1 MVKRTVKQM
10 PTDKNARILY
20 VQKLLLEQTDTEHY
34 LTVQQ
39 IITEL
44 EKQGIKAATKPDI
57 QDIYMRLINIEIPEL
72 EQIVKDQMQPVLVRI
87 VGKNILSG
95 KGFDIIEKM
104 LDRSIGK
111 AEQKTDITTGGVALN
126 IDPFAKIRQNV
137 GLDEKTNT
145 SD

>member
-1 MVKRTVKQM
+1 MAKKVLSGKDNVNGFQ
-10 PTDKNARILY
+10 KNPQNINRNGRPRKMIADVIA
-20 VQKLLLEQTDTEHY
+20 
-34 LTVQQ
+34 
-39 IITEL
+39 EL

-57 QDIYMRLINIEIPEL
+57 QDIYMRMINVEIPEL
-72 EQIVKDQMQPVLVRI
+72 EQIVKDTTQPVLVRI

-137 GLDEKTNT
+137 GIDEKANT

>member
-1 MVKRTVKQM
+1 MAKKVLSGKDNVNGFQ
-10 PTDKNARILY
+10 KNPQNINRNGRPRKMISDVIA
-20 VQKLLLEQTDTEHY
+20 
-34 LTVQQ
+34 
-39 IITEL
+39 EL

-72 EQIVKDQMQPVLVRI
+72 EKIVKDEEQPVLVRI
-87 VGKNILSG
+87 VGKNVLSG

-137 GLDEKTNT
+137 GIDEKADT

>member
-1 MVKRTVKQM
+1 MAKKVLSGKDNVNGFQ
-10 PTDKNARILY
+10 KNPQNINRKGRPRKMISDVIA
-20 VQKLLLEQTDTEHY
+20 
-34 LTVQQ
+34 
-39 IITEL
+39 EL
-44 EKQGIKAATKPDI
+44 EKQGIKAATKADI

-72 EQIVKDQMQPVLVRI
+72 EQIVKDPKQPVLVRI

-111 AEQKTDITTGGVALN
+111 AEQKTDITTGGVSLN

-137 GLDEKTNT
+137 GIDEKTNT

>member
-1 MVKRTVKQM
+1 MAGEIEHIKGKGF
-10 PTDKNARILY
+10 DKNPQNINRNGRPR
-20 VQKLLLEQTDTEHY
+20 KLITDVIAQLEE
-34 LTVQQ
+34 
-39 IITEL
+39 
-44 EKQGIKAATKPDI
+44 QGIKPATKPDI
-57 QDIYMRLINIEIPEL
+57 QDIYMRLINVEIPEL
-72 EQIVKDQMQPVLVRI
+72 EQIVKDQTQPVLVRI
-87 VGKNILSG
+87 VGKNVLSG

-137 GLDEKTNT
+137 GLNEKANT

>member
-1 MVKRTVKQM
+1 MAKKVLSGKDNVNGFQ
-10 PTDKNARILY
+10 KNPQNINRNGRPRKMIADVI
-20 VQKLLLEQTDTEHY
+20 D
-34 LTVQQ
+34 
-39 IITEL
+39 EL

-72 EQIVKDQMQPVLVRI
+72 EKIVKDAEQPVLVRI

-137 GLDEKTNT
+137 GLNEKANT

>member
-1 MVKRTVKQM
+1 MAGEIEHIKGKGF
-10 PTDKNARILY
+10 DKNPQNINRNGRPR
-20 VQKLLLEQTDTEHY
+20 KLITDVIAQLEE
-34 LTVQQ
+34 
-39 IITEL
+39 
-44 EKQGIKAATKPDI
+44 QGIKPATKPDI

-72 EQIVKDQMQPVLVRI
+72 EKIVKDAEQPVLVRI

>member
-1 MVKRTVKQM
+1 MAKKVLSGKDNVNGFQ
-10 PTDKNARILY
+10 KNPQNINRNGRPRKMIADVIA
-20 VQKLLLEQTDTEHY
+20 
-34 LTVQQ
+34 
-39 IITEL
+39 EL

-57 QDIYMRLINIEIPEL
+57 QDIYMRMINVEIPEL
-72 EQIVKDQMQPVLVRI
+72 EQIVKDTAQPVLVRI

-137 GLDEKTNT
+137 GLDEKTDT

>member
-1 MVKRTVKQM
+1 MAKKVLSGKDNVNGFQ
-10 PTDKNARILY
+10 KNPQNINRKGRPRKMIADVIA
-20 VQKLLLEQTDTEHY
+20 
-34 LTVQQ
+34 
-39 IITEL
+39 EL

-72 EQIVKDQMQPVLVRI
+72 EQIVKDTAQPVLVRI

-137 GLDEKTNT
+137 GIDEKANT

>member
-1 MVKRTVKQM
+1 MARKVLSGKDNVNGFQ
-10 PTDKNARILY
+10 KNPQNINRNGRPRKMIADVIA
-20 VQKLLLEQTDTEHY
+20 
-34 LTVQQ
+34 
-39 IITEL
+39 EL

-57 QDIYMRLINIEIPEL
+57 QDIYMRLINVEIPEL
-72 EQIVKDQMQPVLVRI
+72 EQIVKDQTQPVLVRI
-87 VGKNILSG
+87 VGKNVLSG

-126 IDPFAKIRQNV
+126 IDPFSKIRQNV
-137 GLDEKTNT
+137 GIDEKANT

>member
-1 MVKRTVKQM
+1 MAKKVLSGKDNVNGFQ
-10 PTDKNARILY
+10 KNPQNINRKGRPRKMIADVIA
-20 VQKLLLEQTDTEHY
+20 
-34 LTVQQ
+34 
-39 IITEL
+39 EL

-57 QDIYMRLINIEIPEL
+57 QDIYMRLINIDIPEL
-72 EQIVKDQMQPVLVRI
+72 ENIVKDAEQPVLVRI
-87 VGKNILSG
+87 VGKNVLSG

-111 AEQKTDITTGGVALN
+111 AEQKTDITTGGAPLN

>member
-1 MVKRTVKQM
+1 MAKKVLSGKDNVNGFQ
-10 PTDKNARILY
+10 KNPQNINRNGRPRKMIADVIA
-20 VQKLLLEQTDTEHY
+20 
-34 LTVQQ
+34 
-39 IITEL
+39 EL

-57 QDIYMRLINIEIPEL
+57 QDIYMRLINVEIPEL
-72 EQIVKDQMQPVLVRI
+72 EQIVKDPTQPVLVRI

-137 GLDEKTNT
+137 GIDEKTNT
-145 SD
+145 GD

>member
-1 MVKRTVKQM
+1 MAGEIEHIKGKGF
-10 PTDKNARILY
+10 DKNPQNINRNGRPR
-20 VQKLLLEQTDTEHY
+20 KLITDVIAQLEE
-34 LTVQQ
+34 
-39 IITEL
+39 
-44 EKQGIKAATKPDI
+44 QGIKPATKPDI
-57 QDIYMRLINIEIPEL
+57 QDIYMRLINTEIPEL
-72 EQIVKDQMQPVLVRI
+72 EKIVKDAEQPVLVRI

-126 IDPFAKIRQNV
+126 IDPFARIRQNV
-137 GLDEKTNT
+137 GLNEKANT

>member
-1 MVKRTVKQM
+1 MARKVLSGKDNVNGFQ
-10 PTDKNARILY
+10 KNPQNINRNGRPRKMIADVI
-20 VQKLLLEQTDTEHY
+20 D
-34 LTVQQ
+34 
-39 IITEL
+39 EL

-57 QDIYMRLINIEIPEL
+57 QDIYMRLINVEIPEL
-72 EQIVKDQMQPVLVRI
+72 EQIVKDPTQPVLVRI
-87 VGKNILSG
+87 VGKNVLSG

-137 GLDEKTNT
+137 GIDEKANT

>member
-1 MVKRTVKQM
+1 MAKKVLSGKDNVNGFQ
-10 PTDKNARILY
+10 KNPQNINRKGRPRKMIADVIA
-20 VQKLLLEQTDTEHY
+20 
-34 LTVQQ
+34 
-39 IITEL
+39 EL

-72 EQIVKDQMQPVLVRI
+72 EKIVKDAEQPVLVRI

-111 AEQKTDITTGGVALN
+111 AEQKTDITTGGAPLN
-126 IDPFAKIRQNV
+126 IDPFEKIRQNV
-137 GLDEKTNT
+137 GLDEKANT

>member
-1 MVKRTVKQM
+1 MAKKVLSGKDNVNGFQ
-10 PTDKNARILY
+10 KNPQNINRNGRPRKMIADVIA
-20 VQKLLLEQTDTEHY
+20 
-34 LTVQQ
+34 
-39 IITEL
+39 EL

-72 EQIVKDQMQPVLVRI
+72 EQIVKDTAQPVLVRI

-137 GLDEKTNT
+137 GIDEKTNT

>member
-1 MVKRTVKQM
+1 MARKVLSGKDNVNGFQ
-10 PTDKNARILY
+10 KNPQNINRNGRPRKMIADVIA
-20 VQKLLLEQTDTEHY
+20 
-34 LTVQQ
+34 
-39 IITEL
+39 EL

-57 QDIYMRLINIEIPEL
+57 QDIYMRLINVEIPEL
-72 EQIVKDQMQPVLVRI
+72 EQIVKDTTQPVLVRI
-87 VGKNILSG
+87 VGKNVLSG

-137 GLDEKTNT
+137 GIDEKADT

>member
-1 MVKRTVKQM
+1 MAKKVLSGKDNVNGFQ
-10 PTDKNARILY
+10 KNPQNINRNGRPRKMIADVIA
-20 VQKLLLEQTDTEHY
+20 
-34 LTVQQ
+34 
-39 IITEL
+39 EL

-57 QDIYMRLINIEIPEL
+57 QDIYMRLINVEIPEL
-72 EQIVKDQMQPVLVRI
+72 EQIVKDTAQPVLVRI
-87 VGKNILSG
+87 VGKNVLSG

-111 AEQKTDITTGGVALN
+111 AEQKTDITTGGAPLN

-137 GLDEKTNT
+137 GLDEKANT

>member
-1 MVKRTVKQM
+1 MAKKVLSGKDNVNGFQ
-10 PTDKNARILY
+10 KNPQNINRKGRPRKMIADVIA
-20 VQKLLLEQTDTEHY
+20 
-34 LTVQQ
+34 
-39 IITEL
+39 EL

-72 EQIVKDQMQPVLVRI
+72 EKIVKDEEQPVLVRI
-87 VGKNILSG
+87 VGKNVLSG

-137 GLDEKTNT
+137 GIDEKTNT

>member
-1 MVKRTVKQM
+1 MAKKVLSGKDNVNGFQ
-10 PTDKNARILY
+10 KNPQNINRNGRPRKMISDVIA
-20 VQKLLLEQTDTEHY
+20 
-34 LTVQQ
+34 
-39 IITEL
+39 EL

-72 EQIVKDQMQPVLVRI
+72 EKIVKDEEQPVLVRI
-87 VGKNILSG
+87 VGKNVLSG

-111 AEQKTDITTGGVALN
+111 AEQKTDITTGGAPLN

-137 GLDEKTNT
+137 GIDEKTNT

>member
-1 MVKRTVKQM
+1 MAKKILSGKDNVNGFQ
-10 PTDKNARILY
+10 KNPQNINRKGRPRKMIADVIA
-20 VQKLLLEQTDTEHY
+20 
-34 LTVQQ
+34 
-39 IITEL
+39 EL
-44 EKQGIKAATKPDI
+44 EKQGIKAATKSDI
-57 QDIYMRLINIEIPEL
+57 LDIYMRLINMEIQEL
-72 EQIVKDQMQPVLVRI
+72 EQIVKDPTQPVLVRI

-95 KGFDIIEKM
+95 KGFDTIEKM

-137 GLDEKTNT
+137 GIDEKTNT

>member
-1 MVKRTVKQM
+1 MARKVLSGKDNVNGFQ
-10 PTDKNARILY
+10 KNPQNINRNGRPRKMIADVI
-20 VQKLLLEQTDTEHY
+20 D
-34 LTVQQ
+34 
-39 IITEL
+39 EL

-57 QDIYMRLINIEIPEL
+57 QDIYMRLINVEIPEL
-72 EQIVKDQMQPVLVRI
+72 EQIVKDQTQPVLVRI
-87 VGKNILSG
+87 VGKNVLSG

-137 GLDEKTNT
+137 GLDGKTNT

>member
-1 MVKRTVKQM
+1 MAKKVLSGKDNVNGFQ
-10 PTDKNARILY
+10 KNPQNINRYGRPRKMIADVIA
-20 VQKLLLEQTDTEHY
+20 
-34 LTVQQ
+34 
-39 IITEL
+39 EL
-44 EKQGIKAATKPDI
+44 EKQGIKAATKSDI
-57 QDIYMRLINIEIPEL
+57 LDIYMRLINMEIPEL
-72 EQIVKDQMQPVLVRI
+72 EQIVKDPKQPVLVRI

-95 KGFDIIEKM
+95 KGFDTIEKM

-137 GLDEKTNT
+137 GIDEKTNT

>member
-1 MVKRTVKQM
+1 MAKKVLSGKDNVNGFQ
-10 PTDKNARILY
+10 KNPQNINRNGRPRKMIADVIA
-20 VQKLLLEQTDTEHY
+20 
-34 LTVQQ
+34 
-39 IITEL
+39 EL

-72 EQIVKDQMQPVLVRI
+72 EQIVKDTAQPVLVRI

-111 AEQKTDITTGGVALN
+111 AEQKTDITTGGGALN

-137 GLDEKTNT
+137 GIDEKTNT

>member
-1 MVKRTVKQM
+1 MAKKVLSGKDNVNGFQ
-10 PTDKNARILY
+10 KNPQNINRNGRPRKMISDVIA
-20 VQKLLLEQTDTEHY
+20 
-34 LTVQQ
+34 
-39 IITEL
+39 EL
-44 EKQGIKAATKPDI
+44 EKQGIKAATKSDI
-57 QDIYMRLINIEIPEL
+57 LDIYMRLINMEIQEL
-72 EQIVKDQMQPVLVRI
+72 EQIVKDPMQPVLVRI

-137 GLDEKTNT
+137 GIDEKTNT

>member
-1 MVKRTVKQM
+1 MAKKVLSGKDNVNGFQ
-10 PTDKNARILY
+10 KNPQNINRNGRPRKMIADVIA
-20 VQKLLLEQTDTEHY
+20 
-34 LTVQQ
+34 
-39 IITEL
+39 EL

-57 QDIYMRLINIEIPEL
+57 QDIYMRMINVEIPEL
-72 EQIVKDQMQPVLVRI
+72 EQIVKDTAQPVLVRI

-111 AEQKTDITTGGVALN
+111 AEQKTDITTGGIALN

>member
-1 MVKRTVKQM
+1 MAKKVLSGKDNVNGFQ
-10 PTDKNARILY
+10 KNPQNINRKGRPRKMIADVIA
-20 VQKLLLEQTDTEHY
+20 
-34 LTVQQ
+34 
-39 IITEL
+39 EL

-57 QDIYMRLINIEIPEL
+57 QDIYMRLINIDIPEL
-72 EQIVKDQMQPVLVRI
+72 EKIVKDAEQPVLVRI

-111 AEQKTDITTGGVALN
+111 AEQKTDITTGGAPLN
-126 IDPFAKIRQNV
+126 IDPFEKIRQNV

>member
-1 MVKRTVKQM
+1 MAKKVLSGKDNVNGFQKNPQNINRKGRPRKM
-10 PTDKNARILY
+10 ITDVIA
-20 VQKLLLEQTDTEHY
+20 
-34 LTVQQ
+34 
-39 IITEL
+39 EL
-44 EKQGIKAATKPDI
+44 EKQGIKAATKSDI
-57 QDIYMRLINIEIPEL
+57 LDIYMRLINMEIQEL
-72 EQIVKDQMQPVLVRI
+72 EQIVKDPTQPVLVRI

-95 KGFDIIEKM
+95 KGFDTIEKM

-137 GLDEKTNT
+137 GIDEKTNT

>member
-1 MVKRTVKQM
+1 MAGEIEHIKGKGF
-10 PTDKNARILY
+10 DKNPQNINRNGRPR
-20 VQKLLLEQTDTEHY
+20 KLITDVIAQLEE
-34 LTVQQ
+34 
-39 IITEL
+39 
-44 EKQGIKAATKPDI
+44 QGIKPATKPDI

-72 EQIVKDQMQPVLVRI
+72 EKIVKDAEQPVLVRI

-137 GLDEKTNT
+137 GLDGKTNT

>member
-1 MVKRTVKQM
+1 MAKKVLSGKDNVNGFQ
-10 PTDKNARILY
+10 KNPQNINRNGRPRKMIADVIA
-20 VQKLLLEQTDTEHY
+20 
-34 LTVQQ
+34 
-39 IITEL
+39 EL

-57 QDIYMRLINIEIPEL
+57 QDIYMRMINVEIPEL
-72 EQIVKDQMQPVLVRI
+72 EQIVKDTTQPVLVRI
-87 VGKNILSG
+87 VGKNVLSG

-137 GLDEKTNT
+137 GIDEKTNT